1 MLTRIV
7 NGRIWKDGNILEKDI
22 LIEDEKI
29 LDLIRK
35 GQKVQVDRILD
46 AKGALILPGLVD
58 AHTHL
63 RDSRIS
69 YKEDF
74 VSGTSA
80 AVAGG
85 FTVVLDMP
93 NTEPPIT
100 SPERLEDRIA
110 SARKKILCDVGFY
123 AMPLYMD
130 KIEDLVRTGCIG
142 FKIYTHKSF
151 EEINF
156 FEDETIDKLFKAVE
170 KTGLT
175 LSIHA
180 EDPSKIGY
188 LGEKY
193 NAIEH
198 ARAHSIEAEVNMIK
212 RILNLA
218 KKYNLK
224 IRFCHISTAEG
235 IKIVAGEK
243 RYSLNYFTEVTPAHL
258 TLDESILHKYDKI
271 CVVEPPIRG
280 KEDVIFLRKMFWNG
294 VIDIIGTDHAP
305 HTLDEK
311 LCDRPAPGFPGLETA
326 VPVLFTLAKKGFIP
340 FSKLIES
347 LTSNPARIFNLNGY
361 GAIDKDNVSNLTFLK
376 FVPEYEID
384 SSKFYSKAKFTPF
397 KGFKAETIVTRTIV
411 RGETVYDRESGV
423 IDERRGKVIKH

>member
-29 LDLIRK
+29 VELIRK
-35 GQKVQVDRILD
+35 SQNVQVDRIID
-46 AKGALILPGLVD
+46 AKGALILPGLID

-63 RDSRIS
+63 RDSKIS

-85 FTVVLDMP
+85 FTAVLDMP

-100 SPERLEDRIA
+100 NPERLKNRMA
-110 SARKKILCDVGFY
+110 SAEKRILCDVGFY

-130 KIEDLVRTGCIG
+130 SIEDLTRAGCIG
-142 FKIYTHKSF
+142 FKIFTHKSF
-151 EEINF
+151 EEVNF
-156 FEDETIDKLFKAVE
+156 FEDESIDKLLKAV
-170 KTGLT
+170 KRTGLI

-198 ARAHSIEAEVNMIK
+198 ARAHSTVAEVNMIK
-212 RILNLA
+212 RILNLS

-235 IKIVAGEK
+235 IKTVAEEK
-243 RYSLNYFTEVTPAHL
+243 KYSLNYFVEVTPAHL
-258 TLDESILHKYDKI
+258 TLDESILQKCDKI
-271 CVVEPPIRG
+271 CVVEPPIRA
-280 KEDVIFLRKMFWNG
+280 KEDVIFLRNMFWNG
-294 VIDIIGTDHAP
+294 AIDIVGTDHAP
-305 HTLDEK
+305 HTIEEK
-311 LCDRPAPGFPGLETA
+311 LCDKPASGFPGLETA

-347 LTSNPARIFNLNGY
+347 LTSNPAKIFNLKGY
-361 GAIDKDNVSNLTFLK
+361 GTIDKDNISNLTFVK
-376 FVPEYEID
+376 FVPEYGID
-384 SSKFYSKAKFTPF
+384 STKFYSKAKFTPF
-397 KGFKAETIVTRTIV
+397 KGFKAEVMIARTIV
-411 RGETVYDRESGV
+411 RGETVYEKEAGV
-423 IDERRGKVIKH
+423 IDERRGKVIKP

>member
-22 LIEDEKI
+22 LIEDERI
-29 LDLIRK
+29 VDLIRK
-35 GQKVQVDRILD
+35 GQNVQAERIID
-46 AKGALILPGLVD
+46 AEGALILPGLVD

-85 FTVVLDMP
+85 FTAVLDMP
-93 NTEPPIT
+93 NTEPPVT
-100 SPERLEDRIA
+100 NSERLKNRMA
-110 SARKKILCDVGFY
+110 SAEKRIFCDVGFY
-123 AMPLYMD
+123 AMPLYVDM
-130 KIEDLVRTGCIG
+130 IEDLARAGCIG
-142 FKIYTHKSF
+142 FKIFAHKSF
-151 EEINF
+151 EEVNF
-156 FEDETIDKLFKAVE
+156 FEDEAIDKLLKAVE
-170 KTGLT
+170 KTGLI

-180 EDPSKIGY
+180 EDPSKIGH

-198 ARAHSIEAEVNMIK
+198 AKAHPIEAEVNMI
-212 RILNLA
+212 RRMLNLA

-235 IKIVAGEK
+235 IKTVAEAK
-243 RYSLNYFTEVTPAHL
+243 KYSLNYFAEVTPAHL
-258 TLDESILHKYDKI
+258 TLDESILQKCDKI
-271 CVVEPPIRG
+271 CVVEPPIRT
-280 KEDVIFLRKMFWNG
+280 KEDVIFLRNMFWNG
-294 VIDIIGTDHAP
+294 VIDIVGTDHAP
-305 HTLDEK
+305 HTIEEK
-311 LCDRPAPGFPGLETA
+311 LCDKPAPGFPGLETA

-340 FSKLIES
+340 FSKLIEN
-347 LTSNPARIFNLNGY
+347 LTSNPAKIFNLKGY
-361 GAIDKDNVSNLTFLK
+361 GRIDKDSISNLTFLK

-384 SSKFYSKAKFTPF
+384 YTKFYSKAKFTPF
-397 KGFKAETIVTRTIV
+397 KGFKAEVTIARTIV
-411 RGETVYDRESGV
+411 RGETVYEKESGV
-423 IDERRGKVIKH
+423 IDERRGRIIKP